1 MKFTN
6 EIKIALVAVVA
17 IVLLF
22 FGLQYLK
29 GRNLLSSD
37 ERYFASFDDVTGMTP
52 SSPVYAN
59 GYRVGVVEKVIYDYT
74 KPGNIVA
81 TLAINSKLKLNRET
95 RAEITSDV
103 LGNVQVEL
111 KFGPNPLDILSPGDT
126 IVGIVQSGT
135 VGKVAQMVPQI
146 QEMLPKLDSIL
157 TNINTLLSDAALK
170 NTLKNVE
177 QITGHLTE
185 TTRQLSLLTASVN
198 QQMPQMLTKVDGVL
212 ANTEGLTQQLNSLDV
227 AATMEKV
234 DKTLAN
240 VQQLT
245 DALNSNQGTLGL
257 LMRDPQLYNNLN
269 VTMGD
274 ADKLLIDLKEHP
286 KRYVHFSIFGKKD
299 K

>member
-1 MKFTN
+1 
-6 EIKIALVAVVA
+6 
-17 IVLLF
+17 
-22 FGLQYLK
+22 
-29 GRNLLSSD
+29 
-37 ERYFASFDDVTGMTP
+37 
-52 SSPVYAN
+52 
-59 GYRVGVVEKVIYDYT
+59 
-74 KPGNIVA
+74 
-81 TLAINSKLKLNRET
+81 LAINSKLKLNRET

-157 TNINTLLSDAALK
+157 TNINILLSDAALK

-177 QITGHLTE
+177 QITGHLTV
-185 TTRQLSLLTASVN
+185 TTHQLSLLTASIS
-198 QQMPQMLTKVDGVL
+198 QQMPQMLSKVDGVL
-212 ANTEGLTQQLNSLDV
+212 ANTEGLTHQLNSLDV
-227 AATMEKV
+227 SATMEKV

-245 DALNSNQGTLGL
+245 DALNSNEGTLGL
-257 LMRDPQLYNNLN
+257 LMRDPQLYNNMN
-269 VTMGD
+269 ATMGD